1 MKILVKYH
9 NPNLIKLD
17 KLGIGDWIDL
27 RAAEDVHLKEGEFRL
42 ISLGISVKLPKGE
55 SQRIDP
61 QLQMRV
67 VTVDREGRL
76 YLGGGGTPVSLEEL
90 ESELGRRR
98 GEVPE
103 LKRSIHGDVDVNYG
117 RVMDVVR
124 IATKL
129 GFEAPILSTSGKE

>member
-1 MKILVKYH
+1 MSRRHPSTFKPMIDA
-9 NPNLIKLD
+9 NLTSMS
-17 KLGIGDWIDL
+17 DL
-27 RAAEDVHLKEGEFRL
+27 TFLLL
-42 ISLGISVKLPKGE
+42 ITFIITCPMIENGISVKLPKGE

-61 QLQMRV
+61 QLQMSV

-103 LKRSIHGDVDVNYG
+103 LKLSIHGDVDVNYG